1 MLSQK
6 RTPTHKQTPQLAEQV
21 KTIFRG
27 FQLSVTGTRTKNKL
41 QLHLTCSSEM
51 EAGPQQT
58 LLSFHSHYVTLSPAY
73 FTSQHYL
80 SLLIILCY
88 LSLSIVHSSP
98 PRQTSSSMQTY
109 FRSLNV
115 LYNLRIIGKSESD
128 DKKFK
133 DKEKNSLPSLCL

>member
-21 KTIFRG
+21 KNH
-27 FQLSVTGTRTKNKL
+27 FQGLLFERNGNENQKQAPATSDVWFGNGSRATANEGEC
-41 QLHLTCSSEM
+41 LH
-51 EAGPQQT
+51 
-58 LLSFHSHYVTLSPAY
+58 HYVTLSPAY

-80 SLLIILCY
+80 SLLIILSY

-133 DKEKNSLPSLCL
+133 DKEMNSLPSLCL